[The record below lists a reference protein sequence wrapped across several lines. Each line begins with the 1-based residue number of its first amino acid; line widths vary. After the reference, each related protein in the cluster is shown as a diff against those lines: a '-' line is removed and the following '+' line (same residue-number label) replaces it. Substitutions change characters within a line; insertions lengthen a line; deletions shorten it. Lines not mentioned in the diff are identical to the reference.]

1 MGKKLYII
9 FREFGKKL
17 QRDNVGAY
25 ASSISFFFLLSVV
38 PLLILVCSIV
48 GYTPLSEV
56 DILNGA
62 QYICP
67 DFLDDLV
74 CVLIQQIYD
83 ETSTMLPISIIVL
96 IWSAGKAMWGLMMG
110 LNNANGVEEKRNTIV
125 VRIWASVYSLVMLVA
140 LLFSLAMVLMGD
152 NFVNYIRFTWP
163 NLAIFLRDIG
173 RFRFILVWG
182 FLSLWFMILY
192 TVVPNIKLRLLYQ
205 MPGAMLAAAAWSLFS
220 YCFAIYV
227 DYFDGFNIYGSL
239 SSLVL
244 VMMWLYVNMYIL
256 LIGANL
262 NRYFGSFIKLLFQ
275 PRNRKNERINQ

>member
-1 MGKKLYII
+1 MVKRLFII

-25 ASSISFFFLLSVV
+25 ASSISFFFLLSIV

-56 DILNGA
+56 DLLNGA
-62 QYICP
+62 EYICP

-74 CVLIQQIYD
+74 CLLIQQIYD

-110 LNNANGVEEKRNTIV
+110 LNNANGVEEKRNTVI
-125 VRIWASVYSLVMLVA
+125 VRIWASFYSLVMLVA

-152 NFVNYIRFTWP
+152 NFVDYIRFTWP
-163 NLAIFLRDIG
+163 RLAVFLRDIG
-173 RFRFILVWG
+173 RLRFILVWG
-182 FLSLWFMILY
+182 FLSLWFMVLY
-192 TVVPNIKLRLLYQ
+192 TVVPNVKLKLLYQ
-205 MPGAMLAAAAWSLFS
+205 MPGAMLAAAAWSVFS
-220 YCFAIYV
+220 YGFAIYV

-262 NRYFGSFIKLLFQ
+262 NRYFGSIIRLLFR
-275 PRNRKNERINQ
+275 PRGKKMRG